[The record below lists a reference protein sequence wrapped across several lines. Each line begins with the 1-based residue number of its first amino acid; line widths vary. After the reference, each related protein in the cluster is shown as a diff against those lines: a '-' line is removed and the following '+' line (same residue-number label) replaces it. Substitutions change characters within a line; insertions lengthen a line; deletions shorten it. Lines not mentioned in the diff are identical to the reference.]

1 MIHRHS
7 KPKVKDVIGLRGY
20 AGLAQYYTGA
30 PKPGNSSLAKMLLC
44 SETFENLTLPGRA
57 EETELSCPA
66 HELPA
71 VSENTASPVLAGGFS
86 FDTNNSI
93 NSMPKTGAARTPL
106 SKTVNHFESPEDKTA
121 AAIALRESTGGALS
135 PSVRLS
141 GHVERINAHLKTID
155 GSQFEIGRE
164 LSEIIKEKDFAE
176 DTIEGFVK
184 NTWGWGRQRA
194 YELMEAYSVKAGL
207 PENVINLLQ
216 NTGQAKALKAA
227 PESKRAEVLSEVA
240 ASGSVTA
247 KKISEKIAEK
257 EKAVDGEFEEVKKP
271 AEEILDDNG
280 ILVPEHLH
288 AAWRDERATEQD
300 LRMHALVLLER
311 WPAKMY
317 GELSEN
323 QKKVLKSLLG
333 ALAIAV
339 CPACKGEK
347 CKECHKRGIVSKR
360 PLLGTVK

>member
-1 MIHRHS
+1 MNGTHHKPRS
-7 KPKVKDVIGLRGY
+7 KDVLGERAYSRMANYYTTPPVRTGTPATALAFLHTENFDNLSSSVKDEQENVPAYGLSSEGVSPILDLSRG
-20 AGLAQYYTGA
+20 T
-30 PKPGNSSLAKMLLC
+30 PSSFLC
-44 SETFENLTLPGRA
+44 DENQT
-57 EETELSCPA
+57 
-66 HELPA
+66 
-71 VSENTASPVLAGGFS
+71 
-86 FDTNNSI
+86 
-93 NSMPKTGAARTPL
+93 MKPL
-106 SKTVNHFESPEDKTA
+106 SKTVNHFDSPKDKKA
-121 AAIALRESTGGALS
+121 AALALREATGGVS
-135 PSVRLS
+135 PSIRLS
-141 GHVERINAHLKTID
+141 SHVETINEHLKIIG
-155 GSQFEIGRE
+155 GSQFEIGKE
-164 LSEIIKEKDFAE
+164 LIAIMQERDFAE
-176 DTIEGFVK
+176 DTIEEFVK
-184 NTWGWGRQRA
+184 NTWGWTRQRA
-194 YELMEAYSVKAGL
+194 YELADAYRVQAGL